1 MAFPV
6 EVVATLALIL
16 SIWNTIILLRRRL
29 VRAEDFITL
38 LELIAEAT
46 PNPYDDRIVE
56 RMDFITLLE
65 LIAEATPNPYDDRIV
80 GLHNPA

>member
-6 EVVATLALIL
+6 EVIATLALIL

-56 RMDFITLLE
+56 RIKE
-65 LIAEATPNPYDDRIV
+65 LIEKYRGRKV
-80 GLHNPA
+80 KRHE